1 MPRLLFALLHKRFTG
16 MVQLEQLEP
25 AGLRTIWF
33 NGGMPTFTDWV
44 SAAHALGEVLVSEG
58 LIDAEQLSMA
68 LRTMAKDGGLLGPVM
83 VRLGLLDDAGLSSGL
98 MRQCRRKV
106 LEAFALRDGEVMV
119 TQGPWD
125 GPNFEKVN
133 ALELIG
139 AGVVAHYDEARI
151 EAEMGAILH
160 GPLAGTEGLARYV
173 AHFKFPPNDRPL
185 LDALAGATSF
195 DSLARQPGVS
205 RRRAAQLVY
214 TLWACQMLRVGA
226 AAVSISAFAGA
237 DTPEQAPRSR
247 PPETAPPRAKPT
259 PTAVPAVEPRSRPTP
274 TAVPVAG
281 AEARST
287 RRSTRTGEAAVGTGE
302 LPVAEE
308 VPQTPEQFMAE
319 LTAIEAK
326 LARKAHAFD
335 LLGITLDA
343 GKREVR
349 RAFGELSRRFHP
361 DALQARGLGALRER
375 VGGVFAALSEAQA
388 LLGDEQKREQLR
400 DAIERGV
407 DVNQAGS
414 DATAMARAAFESE
427 VLAKDGDKFL
437 KAGRWDRAHELYA
450 RALELTPEEPDLR
463 AAEAFCTYNLSARTR
478 NDAMVAE
485 RALSAVLTAAPQIAR
500 AHYFKGLVLR
510 DLGAIDPAVASLTRA
525 AQLDPRL
532 IDAERQARALRASR
546 GPAPAEKPK
555 GIRGMFGKK

>member
-16 MVQLEQLEP
+16 MLQLDQPDP

-33 NGGMPTFTDWV
+33 NGGMPMFTDWV
-44 SAAHALGEVLVSEG
+44 SASHALGEVLVSEG

-68 LRTMAKDGGLLGPVM
+68 LRAMAKDGGLLGPVM

-106 LEAFALRDGEVMV
+106 LETFALREGEVLV

-125 GPNFEKVN
+125 GPNFDKVN

-151 EAEMGAILH
+151 EAEMGGILH

-173 AHFKFPPNDRPL
+173 AHFKFPANDRPL

-195 DSLARQPGVS
+195 DSLSRQPGVS

-226 AAVSISAFAGA
+226 SAVSISAFAGA

-247 PPETAPPRAKPT
+247 APEPAPPRSRPT

-274 TAVPVAG
+274 TSVPPVAD
-281 AEARST
+281 ARAPRRPT
-287 RRSTRTGEAAVGTGE
+287 RPGEAAVGTGE

-308 VPQTPEQFMAE
+308 APQTPEQFMEE

-326 LARKAHAFD
+326 LARQAHAFD
-335 LLGITLDA
+335 LLGITPDA

-388 LLGDEQKREQLR
+388 LLSDEQKREQLR
-400 DAIERGV
+400 DAIARGV
-407 DVNQAGS
+407 NVSQAGA

-450 RALELTPEEPDLR
+450 RALELAPDEPDLR
-463 AAEAFCTYNLSARTR
+463 AAEAFCAYNLSPRTR
-478 NDAMVAE
+478 NDAMTAE

-525 AQLDPRL
+525 VQLDPRL

>member
-16 MVQLEQLEP
+16 MVQLEQPEP
-25 AGLRTIWF
+25 AGMRTIWF

-44 SAAHALGEVLVSEG
+44 SASHALGEVLVSEG
-58 LIDAEQLSMA
+58 LIDAQQLSMA

-106 LEAFALRDGEVMV
+106 LEVIELREGEVLV
-119 TQGPWD
+119 TQGPWE
-125 GPNFEKVN
+125 GPNFDKVN

-151 EAEMGAILH
+151 EAEMGSILH

-173 AHFKFPPNDRPL
+173 AHFKFPANDRPL

-195 DSLARQPGVS
+195 DALSRQPGVS

-247 PPETAPPRAKPT
+247 PT

-274 TAVPVAG
+274 TAVPAAG

-287 RRSTRTGEAAVGTGE
+287 RRSTRTEAAVGTGE

-326 LARKAHAFD
+326 LARQAHAFD

-400 DAIERGV
+400 DAISRGV
-407 DVNQAGS
+407 NVSQAGA

-450 RALELTPEEPDLR
+450 RALELAPDEPDLR
-463 AAEAFCTYNLSARTR
+463 AAEAFCAYNLSPRTR

-525 AQLDPRL
+525 VQLDPRL

>member
-33 NGGMPTFTDWV
+33 NGGMPMFTDWV

-58 LIDAEQLSMA
+58 LIDVEQLASA
-68 LRTMAKDGGLLGPVM
+68 LRTMAKDGGLIGPVM

-119 TQGPWD
+119 TQGPWE
-125 GPNFEKVN
+125 GPSFEKVN

-173 AHFKFPPNDRPL
+173 AHFKFPANDRPL
-185 LDALAGATSF
+185 LDALAGVTSF
-195 DSLARQPGVS
+195 DTLARQPGVS

-214 TLWACQMLRVGA
+214 TLWACQMLRIGA

-247 PPETAPPRAKPT
+247 PAESTPSRARTT
-259 PTAVPAVEPRSRPTP
+259 PAEPRSRPTP
-274 TAVPVAG
+274 TAVPAAPAA

-287 RRSTRTGEAAVGTGE
+287 RRPTRTGEAAVGTGE

-326 LARKAHAFD
+326 LARNAHAFD

-407 DVNQAGS
+407 DVNQAGA
-414 DATAMARAAFESE
+414 DATAMARAAFESD

-437 KAGRWDRAHELYA
+437 KAGRWDRAHELFA
-450 RALELTPEEPDLR
+450 RALELTPDEPDLR
-463 AAEAFCTYNLSARTR
+463 AAAAFCAYNLSARTH
-478 NDAMVAE
+478 NDAMAAE
-485 RALSAVLTAAPQIAR
+485 AALSAVLIAAPQIAR
-500 AHYFKGLVLR
+500 AHYFMGLVLR

-525 AQLDPRL
+525 VQLDPRL

-555 GIRGMFGKK
+555 GIRGIFGKK